1 MERWIKDLFEKVCSV
16 TEDVFRPHN
25 SEIDYFVMGGE
36 KHTLSGFLEQC
47 NYINQTGI
55 QILGRRV
62 DVKKPD
68 RNSLNGVHKEILKT
82 LVIKFVKTET

>member
-1 MERWIKDLFEKVCSV
+1 
-16 TEDVFRPHN
+16 
-25 SEIDYFVMGGE
+25 MGGE
-36 KHTLSGFLEQC
+36 QHTLSGFLDQC

-55 QILGRRV
+55 QVLGRRV

-82 LVIKFVKTET
+82 LVIKFVKTGT